1 MSKKLA
7 VAACLTTLIV
17 AGCGAGKPIAG
28 KALAQ
33 QACLATGQQAAA
45 LAAQAAAAN
54 PQAYSSLSADEAALA
69 AQEASRVAG
78 AYDGDPSDDSGL
90 GTIAQYDSAGS
101 GASIKV
107 MTDCMTH
114 GLSVTKH

>member
-7 VAACLTTLIV
+7 VVGCLVVLVV
-17 AGCGAGKPIAG
+17 AGCGGSKPVAGKG
-28 KALAQ
+28 LAQ
-33 QACLATGQQAAA
+33 QACLAAGQQAAG
-45 LAAQAAAAN
+45 LAAQAAAVN
-54 PQAYSSLSADEAALA
+54 PQAYSALSADEAALA

-78 AYDGDPSDDSGL
+78 ATTGDPSDDSGL
-90 GTIAQYDSAGS
+90 GAIAQYDSVGS